1 MLESMKQK
9 LQQMLSQR
17 RYAHSIGVMNLSKE
31 LAQRHG
37 CSVEKAELA
46 GLLHDCAKELSEEQT
61 LQILDSLGSQVDP
74 LTRSMRSLWHA
85 PAGAVLCRELFG
97 IDDAEIYEAI
107 FYHTVGKPGMNC
119 LTEIIYIADLTEE
132 GRDAYLPWAPAM
144 RELAKED
151 LHEALIGVIDRTM
164 FSLIEQ
170 HKCIHPLTVEV
181 RNRALQKR

>member
-1 MLESMKQK
+1 MLESMKQE
-9 LQQMLSQR
+9 LRQMLSPK

-37 CSVEKAELA
+37 CNVEKAEIA
-46 GLLHDCAKELSEEQT
+46 GLLHDCAKELDEEET
-61 LQILDSLGSQVDP
+61 LRILDGLGSQVDA

-85 PAGAVLCRELFG
+85 PAGAVLCREKFG
-97 IDDAEIYEAI
+97 IDDDEIYEAV
-107 FYHTVGKPGMNC
+107 FYHTVGKPDMNR
-119 LTEIIYIADLTEE
+119 LSEIIYIADLTEE

-144 RELAKED
+144 RELAKKD
-151 LHEALIGVIDRTM
+151 LQGALVGVIDRTM
-164 FSLIEQ
+164 CFLIEQ